1 MDEDVGCE
9 VDGKESLSILAL
21 PLLIACEMLPTGIG
35 IVPTNFHLAALFKAF
50 GHGNQPPYATWPDDA
65 MNIVTVRFK
74 NRFCPGQFNR

>member
-21 PLLIACEMLPTGIG
+21 PLLTACEVLPTGIG
-35 IVPTNFHLAALFKAF
+35 IVPADFHLAALFKAF

-74 NRFCPGQFNR
+74 NRFCPRQCNR